1 MTAVLVTFGG
11 YAGTHAGAERMAW
24 RTSEHLARQGHCVHA
39 LTDSRPPDDLDPA
52 LVHIHRDESELDP
65 GPVQADRGGGDPD
78 PRLPRTNRGAGDA
91 GPRLPRTDRGKND
104 LDPRSLRTDRGKGEV
119 DPRSIR
125 ADLGERGQRFPG
137 SRYSGEDPD
146 RAWRADIVHAY
157 DLAKPRH
164 IASALR
170 LAGRC
175 GARLALTPATAPELW
190 PDRELGRIACR
201 RAGIIYALT
210 EAEAGELRRFGAE
223 SARIRQ
229 IPHAPDLCGEPEPDR
244 IRDRLCLGGPVVVF
258 AGRRIPS
265 KGYAELLR
273 AAPLVWRTLP
283 ETRFVFLGPDGDPAA
298 AETFRAHADPR
309 ILDLGVV
316 DEPTKRD
323 VLAAG
328 AVLCLPTSADVFP
341 LVFLEAWASGI
352 PVVTGDFPGVHDIV
366 ADGVD
371 GLVVTPRPTEIAAA
385 LVRLLTDEPARRAMG
400 RAGQTRVRADFTWD
414 RVAERVAAG
423 YAEIR
428 GTT

>member
-39 LTDSRPPDDLDPA
+39 LTDSHPPEDLDPA
-52 LVHIHRDESELDP
+52 LVHIHRCETELDP
-65 GPVQADRGGGDPD
+65 GPI
-78 PRLPRTNRGAGDA
+78 
-91 GPRLPRTDRGKND
+91 RTDRGKND
-104 LDPRSLRTDRGKGEV
+104 LDPRVMRTDHSTGPEKM
-119 DPRSIR
+119 
-125 ADLGERGQRFPG
+125 
-137 SRYSGEDPD
+137 
-146 RAWRADIVHAY
+146 WRADVVHAY
-157 DLAKPRH
+157 DLAKPEH

-175 GARLALTPATAPELW
+175 GARLALTPATAPQLW

-210 EAEAGELRRFGAE
+210 ESEALELGRFGAE
-223 SARIRQ
+223 PGRIRQ
-229 IPHAPDLCGEPEPDR
+229 IPHAPDLSGEAEPDR
-244 IRDRLCLGGPVVVF
+244 IRDRLPLGGPVVVF
-258 AGRRIPS
+258 VGRRIPS

-283 ETRFVFLGPDGDPAA
+283 EIRFLFLGPDGDRTAT
-298 AETFRAHADPR
+298 ETFRAYADPR

-316 DEPTKRD
+316 DEATKRD

-371 GLVVTPRPTEIAAA
+371 GLVVTPRPTDIAAA
-385 LVRLLTDEPARRAMG
+385 LIRLLTDEPARRAMG
-400 RAGQTRVRADFTWD
+400 QAGQARVRADFTWD
-414 RVAERVAAG
+414 RVAEQVAAG

>member
-1 MTAVLVTFGG
+1 MTAVLATFGG

-39 LTDSRPPDDLDPA
+39 LTDSRPPEDLDPA
-52 LVHIHRDESELDP
+52 LVHIHRCETELDP
-65 GPVQADRGGGDPD
+65 GPI
-78 PRLPRTNRGAGDA
+78 
-91 GPRLPRTDRGKND
+91 RTDRGKND
-104 LDPRSLRTDRGKGEV
+104 LDPRLMRTDRGKNDV
-119 DPRSIR
+119 DPRSMR
-125 ADLGERGQRFPG
+125 TGRGENDSDQSSMGTERGIGPK
-137 SRYSGEDPD
+137 PM
-146 RAWRADIVHAY
+146 WRADIVHAY
-157 DLAKPRH
+157 DLAKPEH

-175 GARLALTPATAPELW
+175 GARLALTPATAPQLW

-210 EAEAGELRRFGAE
+210 ESEALELGRFGAE
-223 SARIRQ
+223 PARIRQ
-229 IPHAPDLCGEPEPDR
+229 IPHAPDLCGEAEPDR
-244 IRDRLCLGGPVVVF
+244 IRDRLPLGGPVVVF

-283 ETRFVFLGPDGDPAA
+283 ETRFLFLGPDGDRTAT
-298 AETFRAHADPR
+298 ETFRAHADPR

-341 LVFLEAWASGI
+341 LVFLEAWASGM

-371 GLVVTPRPTEIAAA
+371 GLVVTPRPADIAAA

-400 RAGQTRVRADFTWD
+400 QAGQARVRTDFTWD